1 MWLSLYLLQGR
12 SQETVPPE
20 VLVYFH
26 LFYYFNICCANLKYA
41 FVLRK
46 IQVVTDV
53 KLDASMREAKAYVG
67 LNIPKQHNISMSL
80 FFFFLADVLNDTLP
94 DSSETAINPPVI

>member
-1 MWLSLYLLQGR
+1 M
-12 SQETVPPE
+12 
-20 VLVYFH
+20 
-26 LFYYFNICCANLKYA
+26 
-41 FVLRK
+41 
-46 IQVVTDV
+46 
-53 KLDASMREAKAYVG
+53 YVG